1 MTPRDKWMK
10 TASGKH
16 RGFNVTNLSAVE
28 DSSLLGCSAMST
40 AKEFNGGSQGSS
52 LRVKQSPGTA

>member
-1 MTPRDKWMK
+1 MK

-16 RGFNVTNLSAVE
+16 RGFNVTTLSAVE